1 MRRTQMFAGRVPVV
15 LALFLATLTFGR
27 VCSGEA
33 VSPTGAAEQKTEDAV
48 SLGQKL
54 FRQDFGEYKGYF
66 LGGDGLGP
74 MFNGRSCV
82 ECHHQG
88 GEGGGG
94 GLKHNVDI
102 VTVTDRTLA
111 EVSQADL
118 SALHSGFTDPGGEFI
133 PAIVLHQFSTDPRY
147 AKARRML
154 LGSAWVKVE
163 DDEVA
168 LAKMLK
174 RTPHRLLNPAGHAYL
189 VHSQRNTPS
198 LFGIGFIEQVSD
210 ELIVEQ
216 ANRKKRFGVRG
227 RVSQVANDQIGRF
240 GWRAQLPDLREFVL
254 SACANE
260 LGLEVE
266 GHSQTANP
274 LEPTSRLASAE
285 VSKGD
290 SDAIIE
296 FVASI
301 DAPTVDYSHASYESA
316 LNGMNTFT
324 DIGCAECHVRHMG
337 PARDVFSD
345 LLLHDMGDHLSD
357 PLGASPQ
364 IETITRPNPT
374 GEGTRSF
381 FEAPRTVNV
390 YYVGTVLTQ
399 EVRTEPNHE
408 DPYTDVMQR
417 FASTNVDRRNEW
429 RTPPLWG
436 CADSAPYMH
445 DGRSATLHE
454 AIMAHGGE
462 ATQSRARYNALKSSG
477 RENLLAFLGSLR
489 APSTAP

>member
-1 MRRTQMFAGRVPVV
+1 MGRRQGIFMRIQIGF
-15 LALFLATLTFGR
+15 ATLLF
-27 VCSGEA
+27 
-33 VSPTGAAEQKTEDAV
+33 VSITWQIGMAETTLSVRNKDHEPDDSVAI
-48 SLGQKL
+48 GKEL

-102 VTVTDRTLA
+102 VTVTDRTLS
-111 EVSQADL
+111 EVSNAAL
-118 SALHSGFTDPGGEFI
+118 TALHSGFTDSGGEFV

-147 AKARRML
+147 AEARRML
-154 LGSAWVKVE
+154 LGNAWTKVE
-163 DDEVA
+163 DDEAA

-174 RTPHRLLNPAGHAYL
+174 RNPHRLLNPAGQAYL
-189 VHSQRNTPS
+189 IHSQRNTPA
-198 LFGIGFIEQVSD
+198 LFGIGLIEQVPD

-216 ANRKKRFGVRG
+216 QNRKKRFGVRG
-227 RVSQVANDQIGRF
+227 RVSQVADDQIGRF

-301 DAPTVDYSHASYESA
+301 ESPTVDYSQVSYETA
-316 LNGMNTFT
+316 FDGMTTFS
-324 DIGCAECHVRHMG
+324 DIGCSECHVRHMG
-337 PARDVFSD
+337 PARNVFSD

-357 PLGASPQ
+357 PLGASPE
-364 IETITRPNPT
+364 IETITRANPT
-374 GEGTRSF
+374 GEGTRTF

-399 EVRTEPNHE
+399 EVRTEPNHD

-417 FASTNVDRRNEW
+417 FAVTNVDRRNEW

-436 CADSAPYMH
+436 CADSSPYMH

-454 AIMAHGGE
+454 AIIAHGGE
-462 ATQSRARYNALKSSG
+462 ATQSRARYNALKPSN
-477 RENLLAFLGSLR
+477 REKLLAFLGSLK
-489 APSTAP
+489 APSAVP